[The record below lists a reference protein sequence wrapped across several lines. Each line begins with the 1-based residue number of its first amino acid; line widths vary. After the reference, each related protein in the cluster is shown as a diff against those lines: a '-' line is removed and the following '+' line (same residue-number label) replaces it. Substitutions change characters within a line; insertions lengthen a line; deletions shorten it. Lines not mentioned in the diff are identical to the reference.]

1 MRSIVRR
8 IMGVCNNGVLYF
20 LLKMDNF
27 LPGHAELFNNRV
39 SVMQGS
45 TVPLICRNKEYGIP
59 LGDKQIPAA
68 AEWQEERTSGRSCHY
83 FRGRSLGKQ
92 YFPRQ
97 YSTEKL
103 QDS

>member
-1 MRSIVRR
+1 
-8 IMGVCNNGVLYF
+8 
-20 LLKMDNF
+20 MDNF
-27 LPGHAELFNNRV
+27 LPGHAELSNNRV

-45 TVPLICRNKEYGIP
+45 TIPRRKALFKILLRPLICRNKEYGIA

-97 YSTEKL
+97 YSMEIL
-103 QDS
+103 QDSWKIILH